1 MVVYE
6 ITRNLSSQNTYHFY
20 ISLRAVQCADFLE
33 EGHIYVRNREPIPL
47 TVLLNNAESSLDK
60 SEIPRLLLDI
70 STQIETLWSMDY
82 TLLPFD
88 EHDVYKIGNAY
99 CVLSP
104 EKLAVLD
111 PETKLC
117 SLKVPIRLGQYMA
130 PEVCSCLR
138 LPCQTFCGKY
148 SALYSLGMLASD
160 IIADEL
166 EDDSHIGIVIK
177 NLTHDNPLRRIPVVF

>member
-6 ITRNLSSQNTYHFY
+6 ITRNLASVNTNPFY
-20 ISLRAVQCADFLE
+20 VSLSAVQCADFME
-33 EGHIYVRNREPIPL
+33 EGHIYVRNREPVAL
-47 TVLLNNAESSLDK
+47 ASLLNDK
-60 SEIPRLLLDI
+60 SSPFDKKEIPRLLLDV
-70 STQIETLWSMDY
+70 STQIETLWSMNY

-88 EHDVYKIGNAY
+88 EEDIYQIGSSY

-104 EKLAVLD
+104 EKIATLD
-111 PETKLC
+111 PKTQSC
-117 SLKVPIRLGQYMA
+117 SLTVPIKLGQYMA

-148 SALYSLGMLASD
+148 SALYSLGMLA
-160 IIADEL
+160 ADLLGEEL
-166 EDDSHIGIVIK
+166 EDDSHIGIIIK